1 MNHLDAAARIMEQDH
16 ILILTHR
23 RPDGDTIGSGAA
35 LCLGLRQ
42 VGKRAYLHPN
52 EDAGGLFLPYIEG
65 LLPPE
70 DFVPRYIISVD
81 TAALDLLPD
90 SAAHYA
96 QQVDLSID
104 HHGSNTGYAR
114 ATWVDPSHGACG
126 ELIYLLLAE
135 LEAITPRIALL
146 LYVAIATDTGCF
158 AFANTTAETHRIAA
172 ALMETGFD
180 VYSVNKL
187 HFRTKSP
194 RRLRLESRMIQDM
207 ELLEVG
213 HAAIAI
219 TALPLSLLDELGAT
233 EEDLENI
240 TSFLEQLEGVD
251 CAITIREL
259 RTGGCK
265 LSLRSGPALN
275 VSKVCAQL
283 GGGGHPAAAGCS
295 TAGSIS
301 EARAAILTALRKVQS
316 EIT

>member
-1 MNHLDAAARIMEQDH
+1 MTMNHHDAAARIMEQDH

-35 LCLGLRQ
+35 LCLGLREL
-42 VGKRAYLHPN
+42 GKEAYLHPN
-52 EDAGGLFLPYIEG
+52 EDADGLFLPYMEG

-70 DFVPRYIISVD
+70 DFLPSYVVTVD
-81 TAALDLLPD
+81 TAAPDLLPD

-96 QQVDLSID
+96 ARVDLSID
-104 HHGSNTGYAR
+104 HHGSNTGYAH
-114 ATWVDPSHGACG
+114 ATWVDSSHGACG
-126 ELIYLLLAE
+126 ELIYLLLMD
-135 LEAITPRIALL
+135 LGVLTPRIALL
-146 LYVAIATDTGCF
+146 LYVAISTDTGCF

-207 ELLEVG
+207 ELLDG
-213 HAAIAI
+213 GRIAI
-219 TALPLSLLDELGAT
+219 TALPLSLLDELGAA

-259 RTGGCK
+259 RSGGCK
-265 LSLRSGPALN
+265 LSLRSGPTLN
-275 VSKVCAQL
+275 VSRVCAHL

-295 TAGSIS
+295 TEGSIS
-301 EARAAILTALRKVQS
+301 QARDAILTALRQVQS
-316 EIT
+316 ETA